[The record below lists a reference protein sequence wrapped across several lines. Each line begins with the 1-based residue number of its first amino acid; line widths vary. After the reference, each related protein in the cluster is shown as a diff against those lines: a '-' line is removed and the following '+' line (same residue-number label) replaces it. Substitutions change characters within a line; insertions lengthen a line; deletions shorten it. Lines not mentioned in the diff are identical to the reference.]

1 MSRPLSAS
9 LLGLVIV
16 TSILIAFHA
25 MGFQLRLS
33 GDPMIHAR
41 FDAMPVA
48 GAMHVIGGG
57 LVLLIGGFQFSSR
70 LRRAAPSLHRNLGRA
85 YLLLVATGGI
95 GALLLAPH
103 ADGGLVGRF
112 GFFLLGVLWLFSG
125 LQAYL
130 AIRRRDIEAHRAWML
145 RNFSMTFGAVTLRL
159 YLGLFAAAGVPFEEA
174 YPVVA
179 WLAWV
184 PNLII
189 VEWFMALSQRAHATH

>member
-1 MSRPLSAS
+1 MSRSISAG

-16 TSILIAFHA
+16 TSILIAIHA
-25 MGFQLRLS
+25 MGFQFRVS
-33 GDPMIHAR
+33 GDPQIHAR

-70 LRRAAPSLHRNLGRA
+70 LRRRAPSLHRNLGRV

-95 GALLLAPH
+95 GALALAPF
-103 ADGGLVGRF
+103 AGGGLVGQF

-145 RNFSMTFGAVTLRL
+145 RNFSMSFGAVTLRI
-159 YLGLFAAAGVPFEEA
+159 YLGLFAVAGVPFEDA

-184 PNLII
+184 PNLIA
-189 VEWFMALSQRAHATH
+189 VEWFMALTGQGRKST